1 MDPIT
6 IIGIVGG
13 LAAVI
18 ISAVWEGTHLGALVN
33 PAAAFIVFGGSV
45 GATIACYSFSEVAS
59 LFSTITLTFKRASYT
74 VGDLFQTFGELATLA
89 RRDGLLVLENHP
101 IKIDNAML
109 KRGIKLLVDGTE
121 PTLLKDLLTTELATC
136 DQRLRSQ
143 ASILQTAG
151 GFSPT
156 MGIIGTVMGLVHVLG
171 NLSDPGKLGPA
182 IAVAFLATLYGIGF
196 ANILLLPLGKKLVFV
211 AKQETQMGLL
221 IIEGLIAIQSGDNP
235 RVVQEKLLSFVDEKE
250 WEELRQRQV
259 KLKAEA

>member
-6 IIGIVGG
+6 IVGIVGG
-13 LAAVI
+13 FAAVL

-33 PAAAFIVFGGSV
+33 PSAAFIIFGGTV
-45 GATIACYSFSEVAS
+45 GATVSCYSFAEILS
-59 LFSTITLTFKRASYT
+59 LFSTITLTFKGSSCS

-101 IKIDNAML
+101 IKINNAML

-121 PTLLKDLLTTELATC
+121 PSLLKDLLTTELATS
-136 DQRLRSQ
+136 DQRLKCQ

-196 ANILLLPLGKKLVFV
+196 ANLVLLPLGKKLMYV
-211 AKQETQMGLL
+211 AMGLL

-259 KLKAEA
+259 KLKEA